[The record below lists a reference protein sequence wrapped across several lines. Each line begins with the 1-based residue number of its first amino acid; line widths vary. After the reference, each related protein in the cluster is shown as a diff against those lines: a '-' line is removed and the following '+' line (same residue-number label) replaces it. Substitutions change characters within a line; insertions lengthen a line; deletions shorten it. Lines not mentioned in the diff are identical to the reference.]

1 MIEYIQELSP
11 SEAAGIKKTI
21 QDLFRQTCILQ
32 VKCDPV
38 TLVQRDNP
46 RYRICANHRE
56 FIADYLSVLD
66 CELVHDPHE
75 HIFRIKGEG
84 MPTDRM
90 TLTGTRILL
99 ILKVIYRD
107 KIMGEGLNATVT
119 SLEEIREVGRS
130 TNLLARRL
138 TVQEWQDTL
147 TMLKTHQIIE
157 LPGAVGSLEDDTP
170 IYIYSTINI
179 FCSSV
184 ELGEL
189 IKNYTDVPE
198 DMEDSMENPT
208 KDSMEDPP
216 EDSMENPTKD
226 LMEDL
231 SENLMENPT
240 KDSMEDSSENS
251 MENPTKDST
260 EDSSEDPTEDPIQ
273 EHQDVG
279 DTEEFT
285 SEESKENIYED
296 VPQ

>member
-1 MIEYIQELSP
+1 MKYIEEMPP

-75 HIFRIKGEG
+75 HIFRIRGEG

-90 TLTGTRILL
+90 TLTGTRIML

-119 SLEEIREVGRS
+119 SLEEIREIGRN
-130 TNLLARRL
+130 TNLLTRKL
-138 TVQEWQDTL
+138 TVQEWQEAL
-147 TMLKTHQIIE
+147 TFFKTHQMIE
-157 LPGAVGSLEDDTP
+157 LPGAIGSLEDDSP

-184 ELGEL
+184 
-189 IKNYTDVPE
+189 
-198 DMEDSMENPT
+198 
-208 KDSMEDPP
+208 
-216 EDSMENPTKD
+216 D
-226 LMEDL
+226 LNEIVKEYADETGVNG
-231 SENLMENPT
+231 S
-240 KDSMEDSSENS
+240 
-251 MENPTKDST
+251 
-260 EDSSEDPTEDPIQ
+260 I
-273 EHQDVG
+273 
-279 DTEEFT
+279 EEYT
-285 SEESKENIYED
+285 SEESEENIYKNVSE
-296 VPQ
+296 

>member
-147 TMLKTHQIIE
+147 TMLRTHQIIE

-189 IKNYTDVPE
+189 VKSYVDAPG
-198 DMEDSMENPT
+198 DA
-208 KDSMEDPP
+208 
-216 EDSMENPTKD
+216 
-226 LMEDL
+226 EDL
-231 SENLMENPT
+231 IDGEAVGAV
-240 KDSMEDSSENS
+240 ED
-251 MENPTKDST
+251 
-260 EDSSEDPTEDPIQ
+260 I
-273 EHQDVG
+273 
-279 DTEEFT
+279 EEFT
-285 SEESKENIYED
+285 SEESKEDIYED

>member
-1 MIEYIQELSP
+1 MKYMEELSQ

-66 CELVHDPHE
+66 CELVHDPQE

-84 MPTDRM
+84 MPIDRL
-90 TLTGTRILL
+90 TLTGTRIML

-119 SLEEIREVGRS
+119 SLREIRETGS
-130 TNLLARRL
+130 NTNLLTRKL
-138 TVQEWQDTL
+138 TALEWQDALST
-147 TMLKTHQIIE
+147 LKTHQIIE
-157 LPGAVGSLEDDTP
+157 LPGAIGNLEDDTP

-184 ELGEL
+184 DINELVKEY
-189 IKNYTDVPE
+189 IEETDETE
-198 DMEDSMENPT
+198 DMEEM
-208 KDSMEDPP
+208 
-216 EDSMENPTKD
+216 
-226 LMEDL
+226 
-231 SENLMENPT
+231 
-240 KDSMEDSSENS
+240 
-251 MENPTKDST
+251 
-260 EDSSEDPTEDPIQ
+260 
-273 EHQDVG
+273 
-279 DTEEFT
+279 T
-285 SEESKENIYED
+285 SEKSKEDIYKN
-296 VPQ
+296 VP

>member
-1 MIEYIQELSP
+1 MIEYIEELSP

-75 HIFRIKGEG
+75 HIFRIRGEG
-84 MPTDRM
+84 MPVDRM
-90 TLTGTRILL
+90 TLTTTRIML

-119 SLEEIREVGRS
+119 SLEEIREVGSS
-130 TNLLARRL
+130 TNLLTRKL
-138 TVQEWQDTL
+138 TVQEWQDAL

-157 LPGAVGSLEDDTP
+157 LPGSIGSLENDSP

-189 IKNYTDVPE
+189 VKSYTDV
-198 DMEDSMENPT
+198 
-208 KDSMEDPP
+208 
-216 EDSMENPTKD
+216 
-226 LMEDL
+226 
-231 SENLMENPT
+231 
-240 KDSMEDSSENS
+240 
-251 MENPTKDST
+251 T
-260 EDSSEDPTEDPIQ
+260 EDSVEPVDFEDFEDTG
-273 EHQDVG
+273 ESG
-279 DTEEFT
+279 EFT
-285 SEESKENIYED
+285 GEESKENIYED
-296 VPQ
+296 VSQ

>member
-138 TVQEWQDTL
+138 TMQEWQDTL
-147 TMLKTHQIIE
+147 TMLRTHQIIE

-198 DMEDSMENPT
+198 DMEDQIEDSME
-208 KDSMEDPP
+208 DSMEDPA
-216 EDSMENPTKD
+216 K
-226 LMEDL
+226 
-231 SENLMENPT
+231 
-240 KDSMEDSSENS
+240 
-251 MENPTKDST
+251 
-260 EDSSEDPTEDPIQ
+260 DPIQ
-273 EHQDVG
+273 EHQDAG
-279 DTEEFT
+279 ETEEFT

>member
-1 MIEYIQELSP
+1 MKYMEELSQ

-66 CELVHDPHE
+66 CELVHDPQE

-84 MPTDRM
+84 MPIDRL
-90 TLTGTRILL
+90 TLTGTRIML

-119 SLEEIREVGRS
+119 SLREIRETGS
-130 TNLLARRL
+130 NTNLLTRKL
-138 TVQEWQDTL
+138 TALEWQDALST
-147 TMLKTHQIIE
+147 LKTHQIIE
-157 LPGAVGSLEDDTP
+157 LPGAIGNLEDDTP

-184 ELGEL
+184 DINELVKEY
-189 IKNYTDVPE
+189 IEETDEAEDIEEMTSEKSKEDIYKNVPE
-198 DMEDSMENPT
+198 
-208 KDSMEDPP
+208 
-216 EDSMENPTKD
+216 
-226 LMEDL
+226 
-231 SENLMENPT
+231 
-240 KDSMEDSSENS
+240 
-251 MENPTKDST
+251 
-260 EDSSEDPTEDPIQ
+260 
-273 EHQDVG
+273 
-279 DTEEFT
+279 
-285 SEESKENIYED
+285 
-296 VPQ
+296 

>member
-11 SEAAGIKKTI
+11 NEAAGIKKTI

-147 TMLKTHQIIE
+147 TMLRTHQIIE

-170 IYIYSTINI
+170 IYI

-198 DMEDSMENPT
+198 DMEDQIEDSME
-208 KDSMEDPP
+208 DSMEDPA
-216 EDSMENPTKD
+216 K
-226 LMEDL
+226 
-231 SENLMENPT
+231 
-240 KDSMEDSSENS
+240 
-251 MENPTKDST
+251 
-260 EDSSEDPTEDPIQ
+260 DPIQ
-273 EHQDVG
+273 EHQDAG
-279 DTEEFT
+279 ETEEFT

-296 VPQ
+296 VSQ

>member
-1 MIEYIQELSP
+1 MIEYIEQLP
-11 SEAAGIKKTI
+11 PNEAAGIKKTI

-46 RYRICANHRE
+46 RYRICSNHRE

-75 HIFRIKGEG
+75 HIFRIRGEG

-90 TLTGTRILL
+90 TLTTTRILL

-119 SLEEIREVGRS
+119 SLGEIREVGSS
-130 TNLLARRL
+130 TGLLARKL
-138 TVQEWQDTL
+138 TVQEWQDAL

-157 LPGAVGSLEDDTP
+157 LPGAIGNLEDDSP

-179 FCSSV
+179 FCSSAD
-184 ELGEL
+184 LGEL
-189 IKNYTDVPE
+189 VKNYADAFENAEDVEVAEEAVLSGQTKALENAE
-198 DMEDSMENPT
+198 DVEAA
-208 KDSMEDPP
+208 
-216 EDSMENPTKD
+216 
-226 LMEDL
+226 
-231 SENLMENPT
+231 
-240 KDSMEDSSENS
+240 
-251 MENPTKDST
+251 
-260 EDSSEDPTEDPIQ
+260 
-273 EHQDVG
+273 
-279 DTEEFT
+279 EEFT
-285 SEESKENIYED
+285 SEGSKENIYEN